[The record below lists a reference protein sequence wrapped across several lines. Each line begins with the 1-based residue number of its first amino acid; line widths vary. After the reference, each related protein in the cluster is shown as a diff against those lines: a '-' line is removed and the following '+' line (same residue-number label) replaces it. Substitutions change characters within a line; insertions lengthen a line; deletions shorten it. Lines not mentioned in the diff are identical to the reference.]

1 MPEEQGVTDASEL
14 DVTSFIDGQRIG
26 TSAFVFLLIAT
37 SAMVTDG
44 FDIAAMGFVVPE
56 LAKQWHVAPAAFV
69 PALSAGVFGLL
80 CGAPLFG
87 YLGDRY
93 GRRTAILGSLAGV
106 GMFSLATTAANSLNE
121 LAVLRFITGVALGG
135 LIPNII
141 ALAAE
146 VAPKRLRGVFI
157 IIVNFGLPAGFAVPG
172 WVAALLVP
180 HYGWT
185 SIMLVGGLLPLLVAG
200 LACVLLPESIAFL
213 IRRGGRDGEVRR
225 LLRAMRPDLPIDDAT
240 PFEAHEGDRT
250 SHRPSSPAQLFS
262 GGLAF
267 LTPIFWVAYAANQF
281 SNFFTLSWLPTL
293 LQSSGLNTSDAG
305 VTASMFSVG
314 GLAGGIAL
322 TLVIDRFG
330 ALPMVF
336 LFLVGAPL
344 VAAIGLAHLPP
355 LVLGAVIAG
364 AGFCVTGNNFGASA
378 VVGMLYPTAIRSLGA
393 GWAQAFGRLG
403 SLAAQVIGGL
413 LLARGV
419 SMGEAYLAPA
429 LALVVGAG
437 ASGIF
442 NILCHRRFGG
452 YRLDEPLVEAGGE
465 RVGDAG
471 GTAGAAPNPPTI
483 WRIKP
488 AGQTEPRGGR

>member
-1 MPEEQGVTDASEL
+1 MPEKLGVTDASEL

-69 PALSAGVFGLL
+69 SALSAGVFGLL

-87 YLGDRY
+87 YLGDRF
-93 GRRTAILGSLAGV
+93 GRRTAILGALAGV
-106 GMFSLATTAANSLNE
+106 GMFSLATTAANSLTE
-121 LAVLRFITGVALGG
+121 LALFRFITGMALGG

-157 IIVNFGLPAGFAVPG
+157 IIVNFGLPAGFVVPG
-172 WVAALLVP
+172 WVAALFVP
-180 HYGWT
+180 RYGWT

-200 LACVLLPESIAFL
+200 VSYILLPESIAFL

-225 LLRAMRPDLPIDDAT
+225 LLRAMRSDLPVADAT
-240 PFEAHEGDRT
+240 RFATQAGDRT
-250 SHRPSSPAQLFS
+250 SHRSNSPAQLFS

-267 LTPIFWVAYAANQF
+267 LTPIFWAAYATNQF
-281 SNFFTLSWLPTL
+281 ANFFTLSWLPTL

-305 VTASMFSVG
+305 ITASMFSVG
-314 GLAGGIAL
+314 GLAGGLAL
-322 TLVIDRFG
+322 TFVIDRFG
-330 ALPMVF
+330 ALP
-336 LFLVGAPL
+336 LVVLSLIGAPL
-344 VAAIGLAHLPP
+344 VAAIGLAHVPP

-364 AGFCVTGNNFGASA
+364 AGFCVAGNNFGASA
-378 VVGMLYPTAIRSLGA
+378 VVGMLYPTANRSLGA

-403 SLAAQVIGGL
+403 SLAAQVVGGL

-419 SMGEAYLAPA
+419 PMGKAYLAPA
-429 LALVVGAG
+429 LALVAEAG
-437 ASGIF
+437 ASVIF
-442 NILCHRRFGG
+442 NILCHRHFGG
-452 YRLDEPLVEAGGE
+452 YRLDESLLASKGE
-465 RVGDAG
+465 RVWDAQ
-471 GTAGAAPNPPTI
+471 NNVS
-483 WRIKP
+483 P
-488 AGQTEPRGGR
+488 ASTPKRH